1 MLSALLNKT
10 FPSIVTLF
18 TFSLHKYGDDKDD
31 WRVVTTIGVIP
42 DSAGYT
48 QTVWDLTRD
57 HYYRFRV
64 DVHGDDDGA
73 AMEAVPG
80 VATDWIQVKCSGWD
94 TKCLSD
100 RYFVEIFFYVSNE
113 FELLMFWGF
122 IFIIIIIKAA
132 TNTPNG
138 EYDTYHEY
146 GVLNTNNYSQ
156 IWIIIINILLSK

>member
-1 MLSALLNKT
+1 MLRASLNKT
-10 FPSIVTLF
+10 FPSFYCYSF

-42 DSAGYT
+42 DSTGYT

-94 TKCLSD
+94 MKCLSD
-100 RYFVEIFFYVSNE
+100 RYFVEIVFTF
-113 FELLMFWGF
+113 LM
-122 IFIIIIIKAA
+122 
-132 TNTPNG
+132 N
-138 EYDTYHEY
+138 
-146 GVLNTNNYSQ
+146 LN
-156 IWIIIINILLSK
+156 

>member
-42 DSAGYT
+42 DSTGYT

-73 AMEAVPG
+73 AMEAIPG

-100 RYFVEIFFYVSNE
+100 HYFVEGFVCVSKK
-113 FELLMFWGF
+113 FGLLMFWLLLLLF
-122 IFIIIIIKAA
+122 I
-132 TNTPNG
+132 
-138 EYDTYHEY
+138 EYTIWQIYDMYHEY
-146 GVLNTNNYSQ
+146 GVPYMNKYSQ